1 MPLCLSDPQRSRA
14 VLIGVNAFE
23 HLHDIPA
30 VRNNLI
36 GMRDALAD
44 PRTWGLPQEHITTV
58 AQPMEA
64 RTVLDAVED
73 AYARAEDTLLLYYAG
88 HGLTD
93 GEFSDELLLALP
105 HTRERR
111 PDSALRYEDIR
122 RALKRDRTA
131 KETKRLVV
139 VLDCCYAGRALRGAM
154 SVGQDLA
161 DLADTVLDEHSA
173 NGQGRCVLAA
183 AARTALA
190 PVDATFTLFTGELLE
205 VLTRGIPHAPALM
218 DMARIYRELRRRL
231 TARSGPLPEL
241 GSRGDPAS
249 ICIARNRS
257 ADKIL
262 AKPVIQA
269 EASAPS
275 PQPRP
280 SPETSGTH
288 GVPAS
293 IAALVRAYLYEQ
305 PKEGG
310 LYVARE
316 GHFENR
322 PVQQARKL
330 FRFAPFETL
339 LAVWQYAT
347 VIPVLTRSPKALA
360 ITSHGIRMPWHDGE
374 QFFVPYAEFKH
385 CTFSSSS
392 YEAWVE
398 ADGAHRRETFHWLQV
413 ETPRRRWSSPELP
426 SSSPKAM
433 AARLNHIKRLAT
445 S

>member
-1 MPLCLSDPQRSRA
+1 MPLRLSDPQRSRA
-14 VLIGVNAFE
+14 VLIGVDAFE
-23 HLHDIPA
+23 HLEDIPA
-30 VRNNLI
+30 VRNNLV

-64 RTVLDAVED
+64 RTVVDAVED

-93 GEFSDELLLALP
+93 GEFSDDLLLALP
-105 HTRERR
+105 HTRENR

-139 VLDCCYAGRALRGAM
+139 VLDCCYAARALRGAM
-154 SVGQDLA
+154 SAGQELA

-183 AARTALA
+183 AARRALA
-190 PVDATFTLFTGELLE
+190 PVDATFTLFTGELLD
-205 VLTRGIPHAPALM
+205 VLTRGIPHAPALL

-249 ICIARNRS
+249 ICIVRNRS
-257 ADKIL
+257 ADKVP
-262 AKPVIQA
+262 AKPVIRA
-269 EASAPS
+269 EPS
-275 PQPRP
+275 PPPKTRP
-280 SPETSGTH
+280 SPEASGTH

-305 PKEGG
+305 PREGG

-316 GHFENR
+316 GHFEDR
-322 PVQQARKL
+322 PVQQARRL

-339 LAVWQYAT
+339 LAVWQYGT

-360 ITSHGIRMPWHDGE
+360 ITSHGIRMPWDGSE
-374 QFFVPYAEFKH
+374 QFFVSYAEFKD
-385 CTFSSSS
+385 CRFSSSS
-392 YEAWVE
+392 YEAWVGD
-398 ADGAHRRETFHWLQV
+398 AAPHRETFHWLQV

-433 AARLNHIKRLAT
+433 AARLNHIKHLAT